1 MKFLETIMDK
11 TKAHFEKGGK
21 LEFFYPLFEA
31 GDTFALTPS
40 TIAKTR
46 PFVRDNLDIKR
57 LMISVVVALVP
68 CIIMAMFN
76 AGYQS
81 LAARGL
87 ETHIVDCFFVGAIQV
102 VPIIIVSYSVGGF
115 WEALFAL
122 VRKHEINEGFLV
134 TGMLFPLTLPPTIPL
149 WQVAIGISFG
159 IVIGKE
165 VFGGTGMNILNP
177 ALVARAFVFFAYPA
191 SISGERVWT
200 GINYDKHTLVEGFT
214 GATPLLVVS
223 NAPAGSNVME
233 VIQQS
238 YFTWMDC
245 FLGLIPGSLGETST
259 LACLLGASF
268 LLITGIASWRVML
281 GMLTGGFIM
290 ASLLNLLAGP
300 ESSAF
305 LALPFHYHFV
315 MGGFAFGLVFMAT
328 DPVSAAYTPLGKWI
342 YGALIGVL
350 AILIRTLNPAY
361 PEGVMLAILFMN
373 IFSPLIDHFVV
384 QVNIKQRMAAI
395 EK

>member
-1 MKFLETIMDK
+1 MKFLENILEK
-11 TKAHFEKGGK
+11 TKVHFEKGGK
-21 LEFFYPLFEA
+21 LEALYPLFEA
-31 GDTFALTPS
+31 GDSFAMTPS

-87 ETHIVDCFFVGAIQV
+87 ETHIVDCFFVGAIKV

-134 TGMLFPLTLPPTIPL
+134 TGMLFPLTLPATIPL
-149 WQVAIGISFG
+149 WQVALGITFG
-159 IVIGKE
+159 IVIAKE

-177 ALVARAFVFFAYPA
+177 ALAARAFVFFAYPA

-200 GINYDKHTLVEGFT
+200 AINYNKDTLVEGFT

-245 FLGLIPGSLGETST
+245 FLGMIPGSLGETST
-259 LACLLGASF
+259 LACLLGAAF

-281 GMLTGGFIM
+281 GMLIGGFVM
-290 ASLLNLLAGP
+290 ASLLNLLSGP
-300 ESSAF
+300 ESSTF

-315 MGGFAFGLVFMAT
+315 MGGFAFGMIFMAT

-342 YGALIGVL
+342 YGSLIGIL
-350 AILIRTLNPAY
+350 AILIRALNPAY

-373 IFSPLIDHFVV
+373 IFSPLIDHYVV
-384 QVNIKQRMAAI
+384 QVNIKKRMVAI